1 VTRFIPLPKSVISLM
16 GISHTADKDYDS
28 RHGRLGAMQKD
39 HCQAITALWTHCPL
53 NDKLKIRGNKPN
65 FAVGVVDDDT
75 NQ

>member
-1 VTRFIPLPKSVISLM
+1 
-16 GISHTADKDYDS
+16 
-28 RHGRLGAMQKD
+28 MQKD
-39 HCQAITALWTHCPL
+39 HCQAITALWTQCPL